1 MNRAIRLGP
10 VSVRWRP
17 RHVIVLLITTLAAVV
32 TAVVSAG
39 IGEVQL
45 TPQRVLEV
53 IGGDGTRREDLVIL
67 TIRVPRILVGLLVGA
82 ALGISGALVQGLAR
96 NPLASPDLLGI
107 TAGASLGAV
116 SVIVLGGDDDVSGVL
131 ATVGVPFG
139 ALLGGLLAAVLV
151 FAICRRAGTHGL
163 QPILVGIGVS
173 AMLGGLV
180 SWLMVKAS
188 INEAARANVWLT
200 GSLNGRSWTELW
212 PLLVTL
218 VVVSLALVPLSARV
232 PALHLGDDLARG
244 LGTAV
249 RPVQAALLF
258 IAVLLAAVAT
268 SVTGPIAFVALV
280 APHLSR
286 LASSAPRA
294 PLAASGATG
303 ACLVVVS
310 DLVARTALAPLQLPV
325 GPITAIAGAPF
336 LLWLL
341 VRERNRVT

>member
-1 MNRAIRLGP
+1 
-10 VSVRWRP
+10 V
-17 RHVIVLLITTLAAVV
+17 
-32 TAVVSAG
+32 
-39 IGEVQL
+39 
-45 TPQRVLEV
+45 
-53 IGGDGTRREDLVIL
+53 
-67 TIRVPRILVGLLVGA
+67 
-82 ALGISGALVQGLAR
+82 
-96 NPLASPDLLGI
+96 
-107 TAGASLGAV
+107 
-116 SVIVLGGDDDVSGVL
+116 
-131 ATVGVPFG
+131 
-139 ALLGGLLAAVLV
+139 
-151 FAICRRAGTHGL
+151 CRRAGTHGL

-180 SWLMVKAS
+180 SWLLVKAS
-188 INEAARANVWLT
+188 INEASRANVWLT

-212 PLLVTL
+212 PLLITL
-218 VVVSLALVPLSARV
+218 VAASLALVPLSARI
-232 PALHLGDDLARG
+232 PALHLGDNLARG

-280 APHLSR
+280 APHLAR

-325 GPITAIAGAPF
+325 GAITAIAGAPF

-341 VRERNRVT
+341 VRERNRVTG